1 MEQNTPNLSVCGGGA
16 IKIIFSEFITRF
28 SLYLEKGVDSL
39 FKKKKNNIKHI
50 AF

>member
-1 MEQNTPNLSVCGGGA
+1 MVGGD

-39 FKKKKNNIKHI
+39 FKKKKKNQTFSFLINLVSSK
-50 AF
+50 

>member
-1 MEQNTPNLSVCGGGA
+1 MVGGD

-39 FKKKKNNIKHI
+39 FKKKKKIKHL